1 MYLYLLGKVQ
11 LVKIKSP
18 KQLPAA
24 YESVSNPQAAEK
36 QTTLTLPVT
45 TKLPQKA
52 VIVQP
57 SDLISPLPGSSK
69 HTGPIRRGKT
79 RKIPMVPMKMS
90 KSPKIF
96 AITSKGSSS
105 PSTLSTNT
113 KKNRNRTC
121 AVATCS
127 GPNGIS
133 YFTFPLNPRY
143 VFLE

>member
-1 MYLYLLGKVQ
+1 MYLMYLYFLGKVQ

-69 HTGPIRRGKT
+69 DRRGKT
-79 RKIPMVPMKMS
+79 RKIPMVPMKIS
-90 KSPKIF
+90 ESPKIF
-96 AITSKGSSS
+96 AIRSKGSSS

-143 VFLE
+143 VFLK